1 MIFKYWIYNIYLF
14 TLFYFSGK
22 IHISQLSLLVGFA
35 QKLNYF
41 IVHPIPS
48 NTNKPVGYEP
58 AIGLLCISH
67 TNSAHMF

>member
-1 MIFKYWIYNIYLF
+1 MIV
-14 TLFYFSGK
+14 YFSGK

-48 NTNKPVGYEP
+48 NTNKPVGNEP
-58 AIGLLCISH
+58 AIHWIVVYLSH
-67 TNSAHMF
+67 QFSAHVLDSGL